1 MKFGALKGLVGGIA
15 PTLGATLGGPLG
27 ATAGKVIAEV
37 LGCDPSPQAIDARM
51 REATADDLVKI
62 KEAELKYAAKMKELG
77 VDMFE
82 LEVQDKQDARRY
94 FSSDWTARII
104 GVLMV
109 LFFCSY
115 IGMITIMPPEQNS
128 MELINLVLGY
138 LGGLVSAIISFYFGA
153 SQSQSNEKTD
163 RNA

>member
-1 MKFGALKGLVGGIA
+1 MKFGVLKNIIGGIA

-27 ATAGKVIAEV
+27 SAAGNVIAGV
-37 LGCDPSPQAIDARM
+37 LGCDPTPDAIEKRM
-51 REATADDLVKI
+51 QTATPEDLFKI

-82 LEVQDKQDARRY
+82 LETKDKQDARKY
-94 FSSDWTARII
+94 FAGDWTARAI
-104 GVLMV
+104 GLLMV
-109 LFFCSY
+109 LFFCAY
-115 IGMITIMPPEQNS
+115 ISMVTIMPPEQNS

-138 LGGLVSAIISFYFGA
+138 LGGLVSAVISFYFGA
-153 SQSQSNEKTD
+153 SQSQPNEKTD